1 MGWVEAICEA
11 PGPCSWKET
20 FSSPYPPEDLVS
32 RYAPLMSITRL
43 SLSRTVTF
51 FFSSSSSSSSA
62 AATPAAAVVDV
73 VISSYPQ
80 FSLFSLGLFSFLSYY
95 LSPSHSHTDF
105 LAFSPHIPPS
115 YSYRI
120 LPM

>member
-1 MGWVEAICEA
+1 
-11 PGPCSWKET
+11 
-20 FSSPYPPEDLVS
+20 
-32 RYAPLMSITRL
+32 MSITRL

-51 FFSSSSSSSSA
+51 FFFFFFSAAA
-62 AATPAAAVVDV
+62 AATPPAAVVDV
-73 VISSYPQ
+73 VISSYPP